1 MRIYPTIPFRRAN
14 TAARDAAALVAVA
27 FFAAIGLWVFH
38 AVDSLQILGRG
49 VHDAGT
55 AVQTGFATA
64 ADKVGHIPLAGG
76 PIADG
81 LRSAGQATGGNV
93 ADAGSRGEQR
103 VHRLAVLLGLLTF
116 LLPAGVLLSNYLP
129 RRIAEIRTLND
140 ASRVLLGGDDPE
152 RERLIAMRAAFS
164 LPYAKLLEYTRDPL
178 GDLAA
183 GRHDALVRAIADEAG
198 LDM

>member
-1 MRIYPTIPFRRAN
+1 MRFYPDLPVRRAN
-14 TAARDAAALVAVA
+14 AAARDAGALVAVL

-38 AVDSLQILGRG
+38 TVDGLEILGRG

-81 LRSAGQATGGNV
+81 LRTAGQATGGNV
-93 ADAGSRGEQR
+93 ADAGTRGEQR
-103 VHRLAVLLGLLTF
+103 VRRLALLLGLLTF
-116 LLPAGVLLSNYLP
+116 LLPAGVLLANYLP
-129 RRIAEIRTLND
+129 RRVAEIRTLND
-140 ASRVLLGGDDPE
+140 AARVLAGGRDPE
-152 RERLIAMRAAFS
+152 RERLVAMRAAFS
-164 LPYAKLLEYTRDPL
+164 LPYAQLLAYTQDPL

-183 GRHDALVRAIADEAG
+183 GRHEALVRALADDAG
-198 LDM
+198 LRM